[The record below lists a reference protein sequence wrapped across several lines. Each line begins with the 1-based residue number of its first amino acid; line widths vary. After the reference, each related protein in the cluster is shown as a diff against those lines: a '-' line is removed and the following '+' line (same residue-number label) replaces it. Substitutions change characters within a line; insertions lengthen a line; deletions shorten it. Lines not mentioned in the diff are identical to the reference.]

1 MKPPMPRDPR
11 APHTTPEEVTSQFEA
26 ILAEDTESLADEVDA
41 LTRAHAVLGHALQER
56 NR

>member
-11 APHTTPEEVTSQFEA
+11 APYTTPDEVTAQFEE
-26 ILAEDTESLADEVDA
+26 ILAEDTDSLADEVDV

-56 NR
+56 NN

>member
-11 APHTTPEEVTSQFEA
+11 TPHTTPEEITSQFEA

-56 NR
+56 NS